1 MIKVPATPAGLDAL
15 EELVAAGVTVNVTLI
30 FTLRQYRLARDAVWR
45 GAQRRKSLDGFKSVY
60 SIFVSR
66 LDVYTEKA
74 VPQLSPAAQGMVGI
88 LNAKRIWAENQQF
101 WAERPTPLQQEI
113 VFAST
118 GTKKPSDPPW
128 KYVEAFAGSDIQ
140 TNPPATNEAVARSD
154 RTFTR
159 QVDQLPPA
167 AVVEEIDRLVDMEKL
182 EATLM
187 AEGIAKF
194 ANPQK
199 ALLAMVAKK
208 RQLVA

>member
-1 MIKVPATPAGLDAL
+1 M
-15 EELVAAGVTVNVTLI
+15 
-30 FTLRQYRLARDAVWR
+30 
-45 GAQRRKSLDGFKSVY
+45 
-60 SIFVSR
+60 SR

-88 LNAKRIWAENQQF
+88 LNAKRIWAENQRY
-101 WAERPTPLQQEI
+101 WAQRPTPLQQEI
-113 VFAST
+113 IFAST

-128 KYVEAFAGSDIQ
+128 KYVEAFAGSDIE
-140 TNPPATNEAVARSD
+140 TNPPATNEAVAQSSRS
-154 RTFTR
+154 FTR
-159 QVDQLPPA
+159 QVDQLPLP

-199 ALLAMVAKK
+199 ALLAMVAK
-208 RQLVA
+208 RRAAVG